1 VPVCRPCDVLACL
14 ALGLQDFIRG
24 LVPKEERFFDLLER
38 QGRLV
43 HDAALALAEFG
54 QHGSVAKVSAALQEL
69 EHQGDA
75 LVHEIEETLAKTY
88 VTPIDREDIHSL
100 AGELDDVLDL
110 ANQAARACEL
120 LGVDKLNE
128 PMIALAGVL
137 VNTTAELS
145 ATVPLLRQRRYA
157 DIMTAKRRI
166 RVLEKEGDRLHR
178 AAVSELFR
186 AEVIDARVLLRE
198 REVLENLENAIDRCE
213 RVAENLAFL
222 AVKHG

>member
-1 VPVCRPCDVLACL
+1 M
-14 ALGLQDFIRG
+14 GLQDFIRS

-43 HDAALALAEFG
+43 HDAATALAEFG

-88 VTPIDREDIHSL
+88 VTPIDREDIHAL

-120 LGVDKLNE
+120 LGVAKLTE

-137 VNTTAELS
+137 VNATAELS
-145 ATVPLLRQRRYA
+145 AAVPLLRQRRYA
-157 DIMTAKRRI
+157 DIMAAKRRI

-178 AAVSELFR
+178 AAISELFR

-198 REVLENLENAIDRCE
+198 REVLEDLENAIDRCE
-213 RVAENLAFL
+213 LVADNLAFL

>member
-1 VPVCRPCDVLACL
+1 
-14 ALGLQDFIRG
+14 LGLQDFIRG

-38 QGRLV
+38 QARLV
-43 HDAALALAEFG
+43 HDAALALADFG
-54 QHGSVAKVSAALQEL
+54 QHASVAKVSAALQEL

-88 VTPIDREDIHSL
+88 VTPIDREDIHAL

-110 ANQAARACEL
+110 SNQAARACEL
-120 LGVDKLNE
+120 LGVAKLTE
-128 PMIALAGVL
+128 PMIALADVL
-137 VNTTAELS
+137 VNATSELS

-157 DIMTAKRRI
+157 DIMAAKRRI

-178 AAVSELFR
+178 AAISELFR

-213 RVAENLAFL
+213 RVADNLAFL

>member
-1 VPVCRPCDVLACL
+1 
-14 ALGLQDFIRG
+14 LGLQDFIRG

-43 HDAALALAEFG
+43 HDAALALADFG

-110 ANQAARACEL
+110 SNQAARACEL
-120 LGVDKLNE
+120 LGVDKLTE

-145 ATVPLLRQRRYA
+145 ATVPLLRQRRYP
-157 DIMTAKRRI
+157 DIMAAKRRI
-166 RVLEKEGDRLHR
+166 RALEKEGDRLHR
-178 AAVSELFR
+178 AAISELFR